1 MLFRP
6 PKSMCLNQKLAANRP
21 MILFLIIRG
30 IASYF
35 CHNLYVESL
44 YLILGSCNPLTFNVK

>member
-1 MLFRP
+1 MLFQP

-21 MILFLIIRG
+21 MILFLIMRG

-35 CHNLYVESL
+35 RHNLYVKSL
-44 YLILGSCNPLTFNVK
+44 YLTPVSCNPLTFNVK